1 MSLKCPYCDSDL
13 KSGQATIHGT
23 VVGFL
28 VFGFSHQNLYF
39 KTDTGEEIKI
49 LGSGKST
56 PAMRCENCG
65 IVTLNL
71 DYPDQNDGDKLI
83 DILTLCS
90 SKELRDD
97 LQKSNPDIDINS
109 EIIKNWKENYLPDDP
124 DFKNQFKNDELM
136 LLERFDKLIKDN
148 NWPEIEILAG
158 VIIDLTVK
166 YI

>member
-1 MSLKCPYCDSDL
+1 M
-13 KSGQATIHGT
+13 
-23 VVGFL
+23 
-28 VFGFSHQNLYF
+28 
-39 KTDTGEEIKI
+39 
-49 LGSGKST
+49 
-56 PAMRCENCG
+56 
-65 IVTLNL
+65 
-71 DYPDQNDGDKLI
+71 
-83 DILTLCS
+83 
-90 SKELRDD
+90 RDD

-158 VIIDLTVK
+158 EIIDLIVK

>member
-49 LGSGKST
+49 LGSNKST

-71 DYPDQNDGDKLI
+71 DYTDQNDGDKLI
-83 DILTLCS
+83 DILTLC
-90 SKELRDD
+90 
-97 LQKSNPDIDINS
+97 
-109 EIIKNWKENYLPDDP
+109 
-124 DFKNQFKNDELM
+124 
-136 LLERFDKLIKDN
+136 
-148 NWPEIEILAG
+148 
-158 VIIDLTVK
+158 
-166 YI
+166 